1 MWSCLWCAL
10 SLAALGSSA
19 AALSDG
25 VSLVQV
31 ARDVPQPAFGLISSN
46 KSGSGVEMSRTIDE
60 LAAKVPEGP
69 TKDFLSRLK
78 VCGACKEFHRFG
90 EELKDGG
97 YLVCMDGMQG
107 QTRAAYSMGVEF
119 HDKFSIYVNQVLKVP
134 VHQLDCTVDTP
145 PDQHLPSHHK
155 HPEHFKPIVCEDCHF
170 YKVCLKGDKAWRSPN
185 GTVDGHPSDW
195 EGRLGGHPKG
205 PNMNMQEVLTMTGQA
220 DAPNNSLFMKMDIE
234 GSEWPIFANGFRGLE
249 KFNQLVFEFHHL
261 QLVKN
266 HATYASALKTIL
278 DHGFKVVHIH
288 GNNNKNFYG
297 TTIGDAYYQVPI
309 MLEVTFA
316 KSVPDL
322 EHCEARQTLHPL
334 DKVNNQRFADL
345 PLAKLPE

>member
-1 MWSCLWCAL
+1 MMSSLRCGL
-10 SLAALGSSA
+10 SLAAFGSSA
-19 AALSDG
+19 TALSDG
-25 VSLVQV
+25 MSLVQV
-31 ARDVPQPAFGLISSN
+31 SRDVPQPAFGLISSN
-46 KSGSGVEMSRTIDE
+46 RSASRVEMSETIDE
-60 LAAKVPEGP
+60 LAAKVPQGP

-78 VCGACKEFHRFG
+78 VCGACKEFQRFG

-107 QTRAAYSMGVEF
+107 NTRAAYSMGVEH
-119 HDKFSIYVNQVLKVP
+119 HDKFSIYVNTVLKVP
-134 VHQLDCTVDTP
+134 VHQLDCTVDRP
-145 PDQHLPSHHK
+145 PLQHLPTGK
-155 HPEHFKPIVCEDCHF
+155 HRDCDDCHF

-185 GTVDGHPSDW
+185 GTVNGIPSDW
-195 EGRLGGHPKG
+195 EGKVGGHPIG
-205 PNMNMQEVLTMTGQA
+205 PNMNMQEVLNMTGQA

-249 KFNQLVFEFHHL
+249 KFNQLIFEFHHL

-266 HATYASALKTIL
+266 HATYASALKTIM

-288 GNNNKNFYG
+288 GNNNKAFYG
-297 TTIGDAYYQVPI
+297 THIGDNYYQVPI

-316 KSVPDL
+316 KNVPDL
-322 EHCEARQTLHPL
+322 EACEARQKLHPL
-334 DKVNNQRFADL
+334 DQNNNQRLYPL

>member
-1 MWSCLWCAL
+1 M
-10 SLAALGSSA
+10 
-19 AALSDG
+19 
-25 VSLVQV
+25 SLVQV
-31 ARDVPQPAFGLISSN
+31 SRDVPQPAFGLISSN
-46 KSGSGVEMSRTIDE
+46 RSASRVEMSETIDE
-60 LAAKVPEGP
+60 LAAKVPQGP

-78 VCGACKEFHRFG
+78 VCGACKEFQRFG

-107 QTRAAYSMGVEF
+107 NTRAAYSMGVEH
-119 HDKFSIYVNQVLKVP
+119 HDKFSIYVNTVLKVP
-134 VHQLDCTVDTP
+134 VHQLDCTVDRP
-145 PDQHLPSHHK
+145 PLQHLPTGK
-155 HPEHFKPIVCEDCHF
+155 HRDCDDCHF

-185 GTVDGHPSDW
+185 GTVNGIPSDW
-195 EGRLGGHPKG
+195 EGKVGGHPIG
-205 PNMNMQEVLTMTGQA
+205 PNMNMQEVLNMTGQA

-249 KFNQLVFEFHHL
+249 KFNQLIFEFHHL

-266 HATYASALKTIL
+266 HATYASALKTIM

-288 GNNNKNFYG
+288 GNNNKAFYG
-297 TTIGDAYYQVPI
+297 THIGDNYYQVPI

-316 KSVPDL
+316 KNVPDL
-322 EHCEARQTLHPL
+322 EACEARQKLHPL
-334 DKVNNQRFADL
+334 DQNNNQRLYPL